1 MPHRVEYASIGGSDL
16 VYIDEFGLIRT
27 ISAVITPNNENI
39 LRESRLLDLP
49 FKASKVSVG
58 FSHGFALTECNQIF
72 SWIMQP
78 KQDNLQFKHKPFKV
92 DNAILPL
99 GTFFTDMKSG
109 NFQTLLLTNTG
120 CVYKIDHPVPK
131 EGFLTNEI
139 ETPLKLVQIKRLQ
152 DIVKISANCNHFL
165 ALERKDMAPLREWGS
180 EKVYQWV
187 TAIGMGEC
195 ANIIR
200 Y

>member
-1 MPHRVEYASIGGSDL
+1 
-16 VYIDEFGLIRT
+16 
-27 ISAVITPNNENI
+27 
-39 LRESRLLDLP
+39 
-49 FKASKVSVG
+49 
-58 FSHGFALTECNQIF
+58 
-72 SWIMQP
+72 
-78 KQDNLQFKHKPFKV
+78 
-92 DNAILPL
+92 
-99 GTFFTDMKSG
+99 MKSG

-165 ALERKDMAPLREWGS
+165 ALERKDVAPLKEWGS